1 MNTKTDNASRPVLVN
16 LELEDLPDSHTAIG
30 KYIDQLERTIEAD
43 QLVKANALMDKKR
56 LDWLA
61 DPENKIGNVMLP
73 QECIEAGLI
82 DGLRGAID
90 EAMKLQAEQ

>member
-1 MNTKTDNASRPVLVN
+1 MQLKSGEYDGTHIMQAWIAIEEIEKTLAEN
-16 LELEDLPDSHTAIG
+16 
-30 KYIDQLERTIEAD
+30 
-43 QLVKANALMDKKR
+43 QLVKANALMDTKR
-56 LDWLA
+56 LNWLA

-90 EAMKLQAEQ
+90 EAMKMEQK